1 MTELDAER
9 IEAVSRATIAAV
21 DGLAAEAGR
30 LGAVET
36 EVSSPDRRVRVK
48 VTAAGAIT
56 ELRLLDNV
64 LRRYDT
70 NALGELVT
78 RTIREAQR
86 KARETYE
93 RELARLDPPEVA
105 RADEELKRIWRD

>member
-1 MTELDAER
+1 MSELDPDR
-9 IEAVSRATIAAV
+9 IEAISRTTIAAV
-21 DGLAAEAGR
+21 DDVVADAKRLAAVEIEA
-30 LGAVET
+30 
-36 EVSSPDRRVRVK
+36 SSPDRRVRVK
-48 VTAAGAIT
+48 VTATGAIT
-56 ELRLLDNV
+56 EFRLLDNV

-86 KARETYE
+86 KALQTYE
-93 RELARLDPPEVA
+93 RELVTLEPPEVA

>member
-1 MTELDAER
+1 MTELDHER
-9 IEAVSRATIAAV
+9 IEAISRATIAAV
-21 DGLAAEAGR
+21 DGVAAEAGR
-30 LGAVET
+30 LAAIET
-36 EVSSPDRRVRVK
+36 EAASPDRRVRVK
-48 VTAAGAIT
+48 VTATGAIT

-70 NALGELVT
+70 NALGELIT

-93 RELARLDPPEVA
+93 RELTTMEPPEVA

>member
-1 MTELDAER
+1 MTELDPDR

-21 DGLAAEAGR
+21 DGVTAEAGR
-30 LGAVET
+30 LAAVET
-36 EVSSPDRRVRVK
+36 EATSADRRVRVK
-48 VTAAGAIT
+48 VTATGAVT

-86 KARETYE
+86 RASQAYE
-93 RELARLDPPEVA
+93 RELARLEPPEVA
-105 RADEELKRIWRD
+105 LADEELKRIWRD

>member
-1 MTELDAER
+1 MTDLDPER
-9 IEAVSRATIAAV
+9 IEAVSRAAIAAV
-21 DGLAAEAGR
+21 DGVTAEAGR
-30 LGAVET
+30 LAAAET
-36 EVSSPDRRVRVK
+36 EATSSDRRVRVK
-48 VTAAGAIT
+48 VTATGAIT

-86 KARETYE
+86 RARESYE

>member
-1 MTELDAER
+1 MTELDHER
-9 IEAVSRATIAAV
+9 IEAISRATIAAV
-21 DGLAAEAGR
+21 DGVAAEAGR
-30 LGAVET
+30 LAAAET
-36 EVSSPDRRVRVK
+36 EATSPDRRIRVK
-48 VTAAGAIT
+48 VTGTGAIT

-70 NALGELVT
+70 NALGELIT

-86 KARETYE
+86 RARETYE
-93 RELARLDPPEVA
+93 RELATMEPPEVA